1 LNTLGEEGRPTYEDL
16 KSMKYLQYCL
26 NEGIPFLIPLLSN
39 FSFPGLTCLVLR
51 LYPIVPFNV
60 RTALKDTTLPH
71 GGGPL
76 GIDVFTLSIVMNHA
90 NLCSRSMWRKELHVD
105 TSPSS
110 STVAQISSATQSM
123 TSTPTDG
130 QHGPQVLSLPKPILV
145 IPH

>member
-1 LNTLGEEGRPTYEDL
+1 MNTLGEDGKPTYEDL

-26 NEGIPFLIPLLSN
+26 NEGIPFLNPLLAN
-39 FSFPGLTCLVLR
+39 LSFPGLTWLVLR

-76 GIDVFTLSIVMNHA
+76 GIDVYSLSSVMNHA
-90 NLCSRSMWRKELHVD
+90 NLCSQFMWRKEPPAD
-105 TSPSS
+105 TSPSF

-123 TSTPTDG
+123 TSTPIDG
-130 QHGPQVLSLPKPILV
+130 QPGPQVLSLPNAILAAL
-145 IPH
+145 H